1 MPKRHFLTFASSNMK
16 PALAR
21 IRTQAKRSGLFT
33 GSILTLTEADLDPT
47 FRSRFA
53 NYLTPTVRGFGYW
66 VWKPQILLQALHH
79 IPENDLL
86 CYVDAG
92 STIRRQG
99 ANMMEEWWQKAEH
112 EGIVCF
118 EGASFPDEQGL
129 KHIFLPEYAW
139 TKGDL
144 FDWFDCRQ
152 ATQVV
157 QSAQIGAGI
166 LILKN
171 TSAIRTLV
179 RQWLEVYEK
188 RFALADDS
196 PSTSPNFQGFIEHRH
211 DQSIF
216 SLLVKTRTSVHP
228 ISACHY
234 CPSGSWAPSGVPK
247 RFFGGISFL
256 SLYDSPIWA
265 TRIRG
270 SWRDWIPF
278 PIKYLFHAICGTI
291 RRSR

>member
-16 PALAR
+16 SALAR
-21 IRTQAKRSGLFT
+21 IRTQAEQSGLFN
-33 GSILTLTEADLDPT
+33 GSILTLTEAELEPT
-47 FRSRFA
+47 FRRRFA

-66 VWKPQILLQALHH
+66 AWKPQILLQALHT

-92 STIRRQG
+92 STIRHQG
-99 ANMMEEWWQKAEH
+99 AKMMEEWWEKAAN

-118 EGASFPDEQGL
+118 EGASFPDAQGI

-152 ATQVV
+152 KMSVV

-166 LILKN
+166 LIFKN
-171 TSAIRTLV
+171 TASIRSLV
-179 RQWLEVYEK
+179 RQWLVVYEK
-188 RFALADDS
+188 RFDLADDS
-196 PSTSPNFQGFIEHRH
+196 HSASPNFQGFIEHRH

-216 SLLVKTRTSVHP
+216 SLLIKTRTSVRP
-228 ISACHY
+228 ISACYY
-234 CPSGSWAPSGVPK
+234 CPSGSWAPRGVPK

-270 SWRDWIPF
+270 SWRDWIPL
-278 PIKYLFHAICGTI
+278 PLKYLFHTVSGTI
-291 RRSR
+291 HHR